1 MTLLQ
6 FMGESPF
13 LTFFL
18 ALILAS
24 VIKYPFVVLKRYLR
38 HRDISKHGWPTTPN
52 MDADGD
58 IVQPEVKA

>member
-6 FMGESPF
+6 FMGEHPF

-18 ALILAS
+18 
-24 VIKYPFVVLKRYLR
+24 VWVVCHSLVGVVYRFFR
-38 HRDISKHGWPTTPN
+38 HLDISKHGWPATPN

-58 IVQPEVKA
+58 IVHPEPEEA